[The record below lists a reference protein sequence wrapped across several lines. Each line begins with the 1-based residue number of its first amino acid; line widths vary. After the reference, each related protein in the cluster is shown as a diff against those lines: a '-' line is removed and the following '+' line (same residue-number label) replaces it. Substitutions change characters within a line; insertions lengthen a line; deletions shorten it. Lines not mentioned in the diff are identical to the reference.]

1 VFLPIHDDNR
11 LVHVRRAWVNYA
23 LIATNAVCFFLTGG
37 LNATLVEA
45 NALSLGLIPA
55 VVNDIAELPPNLVV
69 IPEALSYLTYAFMHG
84 NLIHLA
90 GNMLFLWVFGDNIE
104 DATGHVRYLLFYLVG
119 AAGSGYIYTLAEPSS
134 EAPLIGAS
142 GAVAAVVGAYLVL
155 HPKVKLWILAF
166 GRIPLR
172 LPAFWVLGAWL
183 FFQIGNLFMATPESA
198 EIAWWAHIGGFL
210 IGAVLIV
217 PLRRKALPLFDR
229 KLDPPPLGR

>member
-1 VFLPIHDDNR
+1 MPIHDDNR

-23 LIATNAVCFFLTGG
+23 LIAANVACFFLAGG

-45 NALSLGLIPA
+45 NALSFGLIPS

-69 IPEALSYLTYAFMHG
+69 IPEALSFLTYAFMHAS
-84 NLIHLA
+84 LIHLG

-104 DATGHVRYLLFYLVG
+104 DAMGHARYLLFYLLG
-119 AAGSGYIYTLAEPSS
+119 AAGSGYIYTLAERSS

-172 LPAFWVLGAWL
+172 LRAWWVLGAWL
-183 FFQIGNLFMATPESA
+183 VFQVANLVMATPESSK
-198 EIAWWAHIGGFL
+198 IAWWAHIGGFA
-210 IGAVLIV
+210 IGAVLVV
-217 PLRRKALPLFDR
+217 PLRRKAVPLFDR
-229 KLDPPPLGR
+229 KLSPPPLNR